1 MLTLASELLA
11 ENSTSG
17 MAASDTSFSTWIS
30 WLRVKVACL
39 KDDPGTWDRDGRS
52 TGDVRGG
59 TWGRVRMVFMFTN
72 YHCITDGVG

>member
-17 MAASDTSFSTWIS
+17 MAASDTSFSTWMF

-39 KDDPGTWDRDGRS
+39 KDDPESWGRDGRLFGEES
-52 TGDVRGG
+52 GG

-72 YHCITDGVG
+72 YHCEMDGVG